1 MAEMDPKF
9 EEFRYDFIAHLAARF
24 ELTPQVVTQRLGA
37 WLLDRTHSDDEW
49 RAVATHVRSSL
60 PRA

>member
-1 MAEMDPKF
+1 MATLDRKF

-24 ELTPQVVTQRLGA
+24 GLTSEVVTQHLGT
-37 WLLDRTHSDDEW
+37 WLLDREHQDDAW
-49 RAVATHVRSSL
+49 RAVAIHVQHPL

>member
-1 MAEMDPKF
+1 MADVDPRF

-24 ELTPQVVTQRLGA
+24 GLTPEVVTTRLGA
-37 WLLDRTHSDDEW
+37 WLLDREHSDDEW
-49 RAVATHVRSSL
+49 CAVATGVRPSR